1 MGEEVVLGGV
11 RFVKEEAEV
20 EAVWVTDPDD
30 VDVADPE
37 LVAVAVEVLEAGGMI
52 MVQ

>member
-1 MGEEVVLGGV
+1 MGVMLGLGDV
-11 RFVKEEAEV
+11 EAEV